1 MGLFKNSRK
10 PARRKPA
17 RKLTKLNTAAAQAGE
32 MSANNKAGNAAPEQQ
47 EDITCKGNAVQA
59 DAGRG
64 LH

>member
-32 MSANNKAGNAAPEQQ
+32 MSADNN
-47 EDITCKGNAVQA
+47 
-59 DAGRG
+59 
-64 LH
+64 